1 MFANSV
7 QSPVSRTREA
17 NRQPVNQDGRCVLY
31 WMQRAQRGRD
41 NAALNLAIDHA
52 NRLKVPVACIF
63 ALTDNYPDAQRR
75 HYRFLVQGLVDAAE
89 DLAQKGVPLI
99 VRFGSPPEVVLNAT
113 RELKPAI
120 LIGDENPVRIG
131 QLWRQKI
138 ATESP
143 VRFEVVD
150 ADVVV
155 PSAQFPK
162 EEYAARTIRPK
173 IAKVLDQFLERVPNP
188 SANVAWPLG
197 NVPIGEPVDEG
208 HLMSLVR
215 AAGGASEL
223 PDYRGGAKE
232 AQRRLEKFIRQR
244 LENYDELRNE
254 PARYHTS
261 ELSAHLHFG
270 HIDPIHV
277 VLAVRASGGP
287 AASIDAFVEEFVVR
301 RELAVNFVAR
311 NSHYDTLEGCPDWA
325 RKTLARH
332 ADDPRAYLYDYDR
345 LENADTHDPLW
356 NAAQSEMVRTGRM
369 HNYMRMYW
377 AKKILEWTPN
387 AETAFEIALKL
398 NDKWEMDGRDPN
410 GYTGVAWA
418 IGGKHD
424 RPWGER
430 PIFGTVRFMSYEST
444 RKKFDSRGYIE
455 RVGSLNP

>member
-1 MFANSV
+1 MCAISV
-7 QSPVSRTREA
+7 QAPASRIREA
-17 NRQPVNQDGRCVLY
+17 NQRPIDHEGRCVIY

-52 NRLKVPVACIF
+52 NRLKLPVVCIF

-75 HYRFLVQGLVDAAE
+75 HYRFLAQGLLDTAE
-89 DLAQKGVPLI
+89 DLADKGVPLI
-99 VRFGSPPEVVLNAT
+99 VRFGSPPEVVLKAI

-120 LIGDENPVRIG
+120 LIGDENPVRVG
-131 QLWRQKI
+131 QMWRQKI
-138 ATESP
+138 AAESL
-143 VRFEVVD
+143 VRFELVD

-197 NVPIGEPVDEG
+197 NVPIGEPIDEA

-215 AAGGASEL
+215 ATGASEL
-223 PDYRGGAKE
+223 PQYRGGAKE
-232 AQRRLEKFIRQR
+232 AQKRLERFIRQR
-244 LENYDELRNE
+244 LENYDDLRNE

-277 VLAVRASGGP
+277 VLSVRGSGGP
-287 AASIDAFVEEFVVR
+287 CASIDAFVEEFVVR

-311 NSHYDTLEGCPDWA
+311 NPHYDSLEGCPEWA

-332 ADDPRAYLYDYDR
+332 ADDPRTYLYDYDR
-345 LENADTHDPLW
+345 LENGETHDPLW
-356 NAAQSEMVRTGRM
+356 NAAQIEMVKTGRM

-377 AKKILEWTPN
+377 AKKILEWTPD
-387 AETAFEIALKL
+387 AETAFATTLSL

-455 RVGSLNP
+455 RVASLNR

>member
-1 MFANSV
+1 MPAIST
-7 QSPVSRTREA
+7 QPPVSRSREA
-17 NRQPVNQDGRCVLY
+17 NRQPVDYDGQCVIY

-52 NRLKVPVACIF
+52 NRLNVPVVCIF

-89 DLAQKGVPLI
+89 DLAEKGVPLI
-99 VRFGSPPEVVLNAT
+99 VRFGSPPEVVLKAI

-120 LIGDENPVRIG
+120 VIGDENPVRVG
-131 QLWRQKI
+131 QHWRQKI
-138 ATESP
+138 ANESP

-155 PSAQFPK
+155 PSAHFPK

-197 NVPIGEPVDEG
+197 KAPIGEPFDET

-215 AAGGASEL
+215 ATGASEL
-223 PDYRGGAKE
+223 PEYRGGAKE
-232 AQRRLEKFIRQR
+232 AQKRLEKFIRQR

-287 AASIDAFVEEFVVR
+287 RASIEAFVEEFVVR
-301 RELAVNFVAR
+301 RELAINFVAR
-311 NSHYDTLEGCPDWA
+311 NPNYDTLAGCPDWA

-332 ADDPRAYLYDYDR
+332 ADDVRAYLYDYDR

-356 NAAQSEMVRTGRM
+356 NAAQIEMVKTGRM

-377 AKKILEWTPN
+377 AKKILEWTPD

-455 RVGSLNP
+455 RIGSLNP